1 MRVKAVFHG
10 ILSGWVGVP
19 QAEFILPD
27 GGTFDDLLSE
37 VRKVYGPNMPSQ
49 LGNKG
54 QADFSRAFFAVRG
67 KERLSEPTTKL
78 KDGEEIQ
85 FFLGLAGG

>member
-10 ILSGWVGVP
+10 ILSDWVGIP

-27 GGTFDDLLSE
+27 GASFDDLLCE
-37 VRKVYGPNMPSQ
+37 IRKVYGPNMPPQ

-54 QADFSRAFFAVRG
+54 QADFNRAFWAVRG
-67 KERLSEPTTKL
+67 KERLNELTTKL
-78 KDGEEIQ
+78 QDGEDIQ
-85 FFLGLAGG
+85 FFLSLAGG